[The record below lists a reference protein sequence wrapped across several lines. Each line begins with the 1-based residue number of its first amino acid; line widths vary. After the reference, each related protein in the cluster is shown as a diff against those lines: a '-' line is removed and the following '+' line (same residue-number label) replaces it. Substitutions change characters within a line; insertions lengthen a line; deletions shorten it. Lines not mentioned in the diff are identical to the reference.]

1 MIFYNKG
8 GIMIKINNEL
18 KENFIYVN
26 MDDIQITTNNKPIIG
41 TCSLGPCMGF
51 IMYSKEN
58 KKAIVGHISSSQLL
72 DDNSL
77 EKLKLKISKI
87 IIQNDLTNSSF
98 DIMLIEG
105 AQKSIYYKEWYE
117 LGILQNQEKKTY
129 SLFEILEK
137 VLTLLPHIKINS
149 INKSNFKI
157 EDIQIVDIE
166 GNLCD
171 ESNNEASKQFAFNA
185 NTGKFITND
194 VFILPEKKE
203 TKKY

>member
-1 MIFYNKG
+1 MIFYSKG

-18 KENFIYVN
+18 KEKFISVH
-26 MDDIQITTNNKPIIG
+26 MDDIQITTKDKPIIG
-41 TCSLGPCMGF
+41 TYALGPCTGF
-51 IMYSKEN
+51 ILYSKEN
-58 KKAIVGHISSSQLL
+58 RKAIVGHISSSQLL

-87 IIQNDLTNSSF
+87 IMQNDLINASF

-105 AQKSIYYKEWYE
+105 AQKSIYYKEWHE
-117 LGILQNQEKKTY
+117 LDILQNHEKKTY
-129 SLFEILEK
+129 SLFQILEK
-137 VLTLLPHIKINS
+137 VLTLLPYIKINS
-149 INKSNFKI
+149 INKSNF
-157 EDIQIVDIE
+157 ESGDIQIVDIE

-171 ESNNEASKQFAFNA
+171 ESNNEASKQFAFNT